1 MNGKSSRSA
10 KAAATSAWNAA
21 GAGEVLTPLG
31 RILRE
36 PKRRVT
42 PLDALD
48 LATQKWVRGERL
60 DIGQLASELGIA
72 RATMFRWVG
81 SREQLYGAV
90 LTQAYERQYRL
101 ILRNLKSSGIE
112 RLVDFTRFNLNELAN
127 SRPLRKFIEQDPEF
141 AIRVLTSKSSPV
153 QARTVALEVELLR
166 EIVESA
172 QLKPQLDVDTLGYI
186 MVRIGEAFLYAD
198 VISGIKPDIEKAV
211 SAVRILI
218 SAEEPAQPKPQ
229 KRQPPATT
237 AH

>member
-1 MNGKSSRSA
+1 MSGKPSRSA
-10 KAAATSAWNAA
+10 KAPAPSAWNAA
-21 GAGEVLTPLG
+21 GTGEALTPLG
-31 RILRE
+31 RVLRE

-48 LATQKWVRGERL
+48 LATRKWIRGERL
-60 DIGQLASELGIA
+60 DIGQLASELGVA
-72 RATMFRWVG
+72 RATIFRWIG

-90 LTQAYERQYRL
+90 LSQAYERHYQV
-101 ILRNLKSSGIE
+101 ILSHIKSSGIE
-112 RLVDFTRFNLNELAN
+112 RLVDFTRLNLNALAN
-127 SRPLRKFIEQDPEF
+127 SRPLRKFIEHDPEF

-153 QARTVALEVELLR
+153 QARTVELEVELLR
-166 EIVESA
+166 EIVETA

-218 SAEEPAQPKPQ
+218 SAEEPTRAAPQ
-229 KRQPPATT
+229 KRQSTTTT